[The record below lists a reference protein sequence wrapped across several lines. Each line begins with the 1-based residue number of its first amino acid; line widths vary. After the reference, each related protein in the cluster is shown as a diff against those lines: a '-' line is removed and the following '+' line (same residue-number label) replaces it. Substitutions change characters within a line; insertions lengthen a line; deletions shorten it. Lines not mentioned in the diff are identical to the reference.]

1 MQYIDMC
8 KNGDIDFC
16 ELNAR
21 FGMRF
26 IIADPIT
33 FKTKG
38 SYLGLATL
46 QAYSTMHL
54 FFQFK
59 TTSPDGFLIFN
70 SGDGNDFI
78 AVELVK
84 GWVTESLLGV
94 CFIYTNWRSH
104 VKWGYLPL
112 LLCYCRFIHY
122 VFDLGNGPSLLKG
135 NSDNQLNDNQWHNVV
150 ITRDGSNTHTLKVD
164 SKSVTQNVN
173 GAKNLDLKGKQHTE
187 NRNGH
192 VFISVI
198 L

>member
-1 MQYIDMC
+1 MLTTQSCFTGSNNSTTISPQSLKFNGMQYIDMC

-26 IIADPIT
+26 IIADPVT

-46 QAYSTMHL
+46 QAYTTMHL

-59 TTSPDGFLIFN
+59 TTSPDGFIIFN

-84 GWVTESLLGV
+84 G
-94 CFIYTNWRSH
+94 
-104 VKWGYLPL
+104 
-112 LLCYCRFIHY
+112 
-122 VFDLGNGPSLLKG
+122 
-135 NSDNQLNDNQWHNVV
+135 
-150 ITRDGSNTHTLKVD
+150 
-164 SKSVTQNVN
+164 
-173 GAKNLDLKGKQHTE
+173 
-187 NRNGH
+187 
-192 VFISVI
+192 
-198 L
+198 

>member
-1 MQYIDMC
+1 MIISFDWERLLKHNNFAYYVTMAICVKLSQSVLRSLFITGSLISYQLSPQSLKFNGMQYIDMC

-26 IIADPIT
+26 IIADPVT

-46 QAYSTMHL
+46 QAYTTMHL

-59 TTSPDGFLIFN
+59 TTSPDGFIIFN

-84 GWVTESLLGV
+84 G
-94 CFIYTNWRSH
+94 
-104 VKWGYLPL
+104 
-112 LLCYCRFIHY
+112 
-122 VFDLGNGPSLLKG
+122 
-135 NSDNQLNDNQWHNVV
+135 
-150 ITRDGSNTHTLKVD
+150 
-164 SKSVTQNVN
+164 
-173 GAKNLDLKGKQHTE
+173 
-187 NRNGH
+187 
-192 VFISVI
+192 
-198 L
+198 